1 MRRSLLLLYPI
12 HCILQ
17 YILYIIK
24 EKKKKKD
31 EVSITMI
38 SHTLYIIVHVVY
50 YICITHDTFYIIH
63 EILPKHCMP
72 PWHAAAGGGHGST
85 ANTHF
90 FIFLLIIKKSCSCWW
105 RTWKHGCILYAL
117 HLWRDSP
124 RHLCHTQYTIYHT
137 SYMTYNAAAG
147 GGDSS
152 TANTHFYFSFFDNK
166 KNCSCWWR
174 TWKHG

>member
-1 MRRSLLLLYPI
+1 M
-12 HCILQ
+12 
-17 YILYIIK
+17 LYIIYALH
-24 EKKKKKD
+24 
-31 EVSITMI
+31 MI
-38 SHTLYIIVHVVY
+38 HSTLFTKY
-50 YICITHDTFYIIH
+50 YLNTACHPDTQLLVADMEARLTLIF
-63 EILPKHCMP
+63 
-72 PWHAAAGGGHGST
+72 
-85 ANTHF
+85 
-90 FIFLLIIKKSCSCWW
+90 FLLIIQKNCSCWW

-166 KNCSCWWR
+166 KNCSCWWW